1 MSSQELPQPAADPP
15 PETKDEHNQESA
27 ADQQPILNGD
37 DDQKE
42 QGQMLPPPLPPS
54 SSNLPSS
61 DPASAPVPASDEAD
75 IPSSPSKPSSSEAKL
90 KPPNPAL
97 LAAQATLASL
107 QAERQSLVNSMPLPS
122 GLQMPSEWSDEKK
135 SEEAFKSANAIIKNH
150 IDLLHRYN
158 EIKDVG
164 MGLAGLVAE
173 KRGVRV
179 KVLMEEVGLDE
190 KD

>member
-1 MSSQELPQPAADPP
+1 MSSQELPQL
-15 PETKDEHNQESA
+15 A
-27 ADQQPILNGD
+27 ADQPREPKEENNQDTTAPTD
-37 DDQKE
+37 DDNQKE
-42 QGQMLPPPLPPS
+42 EGQMLPPPVPPS
-54 SSNLPSS
+54 SSALPSS
-61 DPASAPVPASDEAD
+61 DPAPTPASDEAE
-75 IPSSPSKPSSSEAKL
+75 IPSSPSKPSSSETKL

-97 LAAQATLASL
+97 LAAQASLSTL
-107 QAERQSLVNSMPLPS
+107 QAERQSLVNSMPLPA
-122 GLQMPSEWSDEKK
+122 GLQMPDEWSDEKK